1 MMAMKSSETA
11 MMACHREILVGDHS
25 GSFSEYKEPL
35 ATFAP
40 HYASVVNSGTQ
51 SFRTDRFCEA
61 YLASFR
67 LQFLHIQGDYR
78 KRRRAFDTLF
88 KHCRYD
94 TGGSFAYR
102 WECTLRRLEETDADS
117 LLKAIRKNIR
127 ALKPELTLYSPG
139 ATLARPRL
147 IIVAA
152 SIPRAKAIPR
162 GRIRMAAD
170 RLVRGQGASHGIFL

>member
-1 MMAMKSSETA
+1 LESYARPGYASRLAELLGQTAASSMVVGRWLGTA
-11 MMACHREILVGDHS
+11 ERPVFDDGDEVIRDGDDGLPQEILVGDHS

-40 HYASVVNSGTQ
+40 HYASVVNKRDTILPDPIA
-51 SFRTDRFCEA
+51 FAEA

-127 ALKPELTLYSPG
+127 ALNPN
-139 ATLARPRL
+139 
-147 IIVAA
+147 
-152 SIPRAKAIPR
+152 
-162 GRIRMAAD
+162 
-170 RLVRGQGASHGIFL
+170 